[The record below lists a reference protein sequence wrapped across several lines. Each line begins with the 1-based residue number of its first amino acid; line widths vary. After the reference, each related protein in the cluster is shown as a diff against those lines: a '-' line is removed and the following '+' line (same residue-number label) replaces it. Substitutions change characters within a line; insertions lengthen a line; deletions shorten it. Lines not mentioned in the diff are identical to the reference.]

1 MLDPIKLAGAAF
13 LATTRAWVGWQFLK
27 SGWLKLSDWDTT
39 IELFTHEYRVPLLA
53 PGMAAFAATAGEL
66 LFPLLLMAGLLTRPA
81 ALGLFVV
88 NVMALVSYWHVL
100 GQDGFEAA
108 RAQHLL
114 WGYMLGVVAVFGAGP
129 WSMDFFLARRRAPSA
144 VLAAN

>member
-1 MLDPIKLAGAAF
+1 MLDPIKVAGAAF
-13 LATTRAWVGWQFLK
+13 LAMTRAWVAWQFLK
-27 SGWLKLSDWDTT
+27 SGWLKLDDWDTT
-39 IELFTHEYRVPLLA
+39 LELFTHEYRVPVLA
-53 PGMAAFAATAGEL
+53 PNLAAIAATAGEL
-66 LFPLLLMAGLLTRPA
+66 LFPLLLIAGLLTRLG

-129 WSMDFFLARRRAPSA
+129 WSLDFLLARRRPAEA